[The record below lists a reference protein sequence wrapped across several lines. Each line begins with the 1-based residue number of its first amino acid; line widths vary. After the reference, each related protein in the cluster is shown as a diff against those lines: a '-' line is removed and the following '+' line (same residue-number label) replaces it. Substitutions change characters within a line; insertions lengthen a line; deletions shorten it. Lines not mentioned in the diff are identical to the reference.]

1 MWFGLGFYK
10 PGCFTQDRCKIVRLS
25 DKEECSTWSVRHGNG
40 KQDTRFVLTES
51 VSLISLS
58 AFFFFCFVV
67 FCIKNM
73 VSFVCP

>member
-1 MWFGLGFYK
+1 M
-10 PGCFTQDRCKIVRLS
+10 RLS

-58 AFFFFCFVV
+58 AFFSSVLLYS
-67 FCIKNM
+67 
-73 VSFVCP
+73 VSRIW